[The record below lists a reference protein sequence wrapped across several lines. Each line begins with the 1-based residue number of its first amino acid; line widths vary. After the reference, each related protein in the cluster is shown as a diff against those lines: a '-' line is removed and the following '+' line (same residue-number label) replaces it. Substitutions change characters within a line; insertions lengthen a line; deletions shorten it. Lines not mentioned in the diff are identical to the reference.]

1 MGIDMNWPEVRKV
14 GTEVRTQA
22 ENAVKNI
29 NQRLGQVGKT
39 VSANPGFDTSAALP
53 SCESDW
59 SDELSDLVRRTMIAA
74 SKLDHSSWAV
84 NDAEEENRQIAES
97 PQDVESPQD
106 GESPRDVESDRGAE
120 SLRGLA

>member
-14 GTEVRTQA
+14 ETEVRIQA

-29 NQRLGQVGKT
+29 NQRLGHVGKT
-39 VSANPGFDTSAALP
+39 ASANPGFDTSAALP

-59 SDELSDLVRRTMIAA
+59 SEELSDLVRRTMIVAG
-74 SKLDHSSWAV
+74 KLHLSSSEV
-84 NDAEEENRQIAES
+84 SDAEEENRQIAES
-97 PQDVESPQD
+97 VRSE
-106 GESPRDVESDRGAE
+106 E

>member
-1 MGIDMNWPEVRKV
+1 MGIDMYWPEVRKV
-14 GTEVRTQA
+14 GVVVKIQA

-59 SDELSDLVRRTMIAA
+59 SEELSDLVRRTMIAA
-74 SKLDHSSWAV
+74 SNLDDSALRVHE
-84 NDAEEENRQIAES
+84 AETENERTAES
-97 PQDVESPQD
+97 L
-106 GESPRDVESDRGAE
+106 E
-120 SLRGLA
+120 SLRGFA